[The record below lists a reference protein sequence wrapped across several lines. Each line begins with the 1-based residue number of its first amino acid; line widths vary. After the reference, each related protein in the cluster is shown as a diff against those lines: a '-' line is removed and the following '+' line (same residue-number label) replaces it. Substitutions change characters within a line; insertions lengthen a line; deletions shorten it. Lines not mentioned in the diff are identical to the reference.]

1 MDTYLHIPSASANQY
16 PVTCNNDSSG
26 HYRRPCTGSH
36 IFKNYVYPVDSHT
49 ISLRITLSLQFM
61 DAFIQLLTDW
71 GYWGMFISA
80 FLAGT
85 ILPFSSEAVLLACI
99 GLGLDPVLSTLSTT
113 AGNALGGLT
122 CYWIGHLGK
131 MGWIHKYFKVDQ
143 KQLDRA
149 VHFIHGRGSWMAL
162 FSFLPVIGDAI
173 LIVLGL
179 MRANV
184 WIVCIS
190 MTVGKLVRYALLV
203 AATLGIISLF

>member
-1 MDTYLHIPSASANQY
+1 
-16 PVTCNNDSSG
+16 
-26 HYRRPCTGSH
+26 
-36 IFKNYVYPVDSHT
+36 
-49 ISLRITLSLQFM
+49 M

-71 GYWGMFISA
+71 GYVGMFLSA

-99 GLGLDPVLSTLSTT
+99 GLGLDPMASTLATT

-131 MGWIHKYFKVDQ
+131 MEWIEKYFKVDQ
-143 KQLDRA
+143 KQMDKATR
-149 VHFIHGRGSWMAL
+149 FIHGRGSWMAL

-179 MRANV
+179 MRANI
-184 WIVCIS
+184 WIVAVS
-190 MTVGKLVRYALLV
+190 MTTGKLLRYALLV
-203 AATLGIISLF
+203 AAALGIIHAL

>member
-1 MDTYLHIPSASANQY
+1 
-16 PVTCNNDSSG
+16 
-26 HYRRPCTGSH
+26 
-36 IFKNYVYPVDSHT
+36 
-49 ISLRITLSLQFM
+49 M

-71 GYWGMFISA
+71 GYVGMFLSA

-99 GLGLDPVLSTLSTT
+99 GLGLDPVASILATT

-131 MGWIHKYFKVDQ
+131 MEWIEKYFKVDQ
-143 KQLDRA
+143 KQMDKATR
-149 VHFIHGRGSWMAL
+149 FIHGRGSWMAL

-179 MRANV
+179 MRANI
-184 WIVCIS
+184 WIVAVS
-190 MTVGKLVRYALLV
+190 MTAGKLLRYALLV
-203 AATLGIISLF
+203 AAALGIIHAL

>member
-1 MDTYLHIPSASANQY
+1 MI
-16 PVTCNNDSSG
+16 
-26 HYRRPCTGSH
+26 
-36 IFKNYVYPVDSHT
+36 
-49 ISLRITLSLQFM
+49 
-61 DAFIQLLTDW
+61 DW

-99 GLGLDPVLSTLSTT
+99 GLGLDPVWSILATT

-131 MGWIHKYFKVDQ
+131 MEWIEKYFRVDK
-143 KQLDRA
+143 KQLDKATR
-149 VHFIHGRGSWMAL
+149 FIHGRGSWIAV

-179 MRANV
+179 MKANLY
-184 WIVCIS
+184 IVALS
-190 MTVGKLVRYALLV
+190 MTFGKLARYALLV
-203 AATLGIISLF
+203 AATIGAFKFFHF

>member
-1 MDTYLHIPSASANQY
+1 
-16 PVTCNNDSSG
+16 
-26 HYRRPCTGSH
+26 
-36 IFKNYVYPVDSHT
+36 
-49 ISLRITLSLQFM
+49 M

-71 GYWGMFISA
+71 GYVGMFLSA

-99 GLGLDPVLSTLSTT
+99 GLGLDPVASTLATT

-131 MGWIHKYFKVDQ
+131 MEWIEKYFKVDQ
-143 KQLDRA
+143 KQMDKATR
-149 VHFIHGRGSWMAL
+149 FIHGRGSWMAL

-179 MRANV
+179 VRANI
-184 WIVCIS
+184 WIVAVS
-190 MTVGKLVRYALLV
+190 MTVGKLLRYALLV
-203 AATLGIISLF
+203 AAALGIIHAL